1 MGWGRGGC
9 QPAVPWPSLAGG
21 GPANT
26 GPALPCLVKGISG
39 EEEEGCGAGGCWRD
53 FPGLFPELFFF
64 PWPWERFLLHPL
76 PALKA
81 KVQLC
86 SSCWEAK
93 AEPPPV
99 GAALSVLF
107 PAPPPAP
114 AGTGMGGSVE
124 LVFVSFVC
132 GGVVGFF

>member
-1 MGWGRGGC
+1 ME
-9 QPAVPWPSLAGG
+9 LA
-21 GPANT
+21 
-26 GPALPCLVKGISG
+26 
-39 EEEEGCGAGGCWRD
+39 GAGGTSLVCS
-53 FPGLFPELFFF
+53 LSCFFF